1 MKTRS
6 KLLTACPTTASEVDA
21 PCRTYRK
28 TVLVRCLTPL
38 CVAAVLCTAALQ
50 ANADTAIYL
59 YVNGNPVNVTATY
72 SVQTNHVYDS
82 NDNLVGTVNGS
93 DQILN
98 ASGQVIGYLQISGD

>member
-1 MKTRS
+1 MQFLLRWRS
-6 KLLTACPTTASEVDA
+6 ARSITAPSV
-21 PCRTYRK
+21 PYRPRRK
-28 TVLVRCLTPL
+28 TALARCLTPL

-59 YVNGNPVNVTATY
+59 YVNGNPVNVTATC

-93 DQILN
+93 DQIVN
-98 ASGQVIGYLQISGD
+98 TAGQVIGYLQVSGG